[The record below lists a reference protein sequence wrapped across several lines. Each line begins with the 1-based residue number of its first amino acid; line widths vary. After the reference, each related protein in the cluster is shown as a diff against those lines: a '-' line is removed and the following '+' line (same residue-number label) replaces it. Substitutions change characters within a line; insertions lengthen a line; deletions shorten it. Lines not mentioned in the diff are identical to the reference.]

1 MPYFYCQPK
10 NVKTRN
16 LLLVDDEA
24 HHAAHVLRHKIGDMI
39 HASDGKGMVYEA
51 KIARISDSAVEA
63 RIVKKRRKPNEP
75 VCSVTVAQGLLKGSR
90 MDYAVEKLTE
100 LGVRRIVPF
109 SSSRSTVEPGEGTE
123 KLNRWRRITVAAMKQ
138 SERSVLP
145 AVSEVLRFEDVLGLA
160 KTHDLFF
167 LAWEAEKKQRV
178 ADVDSKS
185 ASSVLA
191 VVGPE
196 GGFTDDEVEAAR
208 IAGATLLSLGH
219 TKLRSETA
227 SVVLSAL
234 VLERMGDI

>member
-1 MPYFYCQPK
+1 M
-10 NVKTRN
+10 
-16 LLLVDDEA
+16 
-24 HHAAHVLRHKIGDMI
+24 RHKIGDTI

-63 RIVKKRRKPNEP
+63 RITKKRRKQNEP

-90 MDYAVEKLTE
+90 MDYAIEKLTE
-100 LGVRRIVPF
+100 LGIKRIVPF
-109 SSSRSTVEPGEGTE
+109 HSSRATVEPGEGVE
-123 KLNRWRRITVAAMKQ
+123 KLNRWRRIAVAAMKQ

-145 AVSEVLRFEDVLGLA
+145 VVSEVVQFEDVLKLA
-160 KTHDLFF
+160 KNHDLFL
-167 LAWEAEKKQRV
+167 LAWEGEKKYRV
-178 ADVDSKS
+178 AQVDPKG

-196 GGFTDDEVEAAR
+196 GGFAEEEVEEAQD
-208 IAGATLLSLGH
+208 AGATLLSLGH

-227 SVVLSAL
+227 SVVLSTL